1 MNRLTGIILLVGFS
15 FFVTP
20 SYGFDRSSL
29 QNSVTKK
36 AAVTNLLIGLSSG
49 NFGLRTSSAYM
60 LGEIKADEAV
70 VPLMKMLRNEKNEDG
85 RIVAALALYKIN
97 DSRGIFAVKQAVNF
111 DESNRVRKL
120 CTNFYNQS
128 LREKYLIDSADADTV
143 VALK

>member
-1 MNRLTGIILLVGFS
+1 MYRLTGIILLVGFS